1 MTPIQG
7 RWYLISSGS
16 TGYFSNS
23 DKISGTTFDGNNEH
37 FLLCMCVTFFLF
49 FFFTLFTPTS
59 SCDYF
64 LKKRKCGILH
74 LRIFWQ
80 RKSPW
85 GSTSPRHAQELG
97 RTGAT
102 LHNPAPAQEGA
113 GRREMLRGLS
123 QGRNQLSPVPQPGHS
138 SGLSHLQPVTSASL
152 CLSGAETPNSF
163 TYSETCP
170 WNYPGWLSRFTPCE
184 HILILEWELLMPLD

>member
-23 DKISGTTFDGNNEH
+23 DKISGRTFDGNNEH
-37 FLLCMCVTFFLF
+37 FFLCVCHFFSFLF
-49 FFFTLFTPTS
+49 F
-59 SCDYF
+59 Y
-64 LKKRKCGILH
+64 ILYLH
-74 LRIFWQ
+74 PPAAVIISWKNESLVFCI
-80 RKSPW
+80 W
-85 GSTSPRHAQELG
+85 GSFGRESPH
-97 RTGAT
+97 GAPLPRDT
-102 LHNPAPAQEGA
+102 HRSWAGGGWLHNPAPAQEGA

-152 CLSGAETPNSF
+152 CLSGAETQNSF
-163 TYSETCP
+163 TGSETCP
-170 WNYPGWLSRFTPCE
+170 WNYPGWLPRFTPYE
-184 HILILEWELLMPLD
+184 HILILERELLMPLG